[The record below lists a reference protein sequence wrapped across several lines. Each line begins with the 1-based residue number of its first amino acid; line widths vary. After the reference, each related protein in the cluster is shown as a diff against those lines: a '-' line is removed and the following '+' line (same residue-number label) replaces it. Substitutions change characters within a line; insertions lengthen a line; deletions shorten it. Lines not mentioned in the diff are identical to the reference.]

1 MKTRHDKK
9 TVCWSLILA
18 RDKRAGKCTCTR
30 ENRRLPIGCSF
41 GQRQKRGKMHLHT
54 RESEIFPALLVPAE
68 ISDCLQSTWRETGD
82 ATSWAFAKRAR
93 VEYGTANASQWS

>member
-18 RDKRAGKCTCTR
+18 RYKTAGKCTCTS

-41 GQRQKRGKMHLHT
+41 GQRKIPRKIHVHT
-54 RESEIFPALLVPAE
+54 RESEIFPALLGLGE
-68 ISDCLQSTWRETGD
+68 ISDRSQSTWQETGD
-82 ATSWAFAKRAR
+82 ATSWAFAKRGR